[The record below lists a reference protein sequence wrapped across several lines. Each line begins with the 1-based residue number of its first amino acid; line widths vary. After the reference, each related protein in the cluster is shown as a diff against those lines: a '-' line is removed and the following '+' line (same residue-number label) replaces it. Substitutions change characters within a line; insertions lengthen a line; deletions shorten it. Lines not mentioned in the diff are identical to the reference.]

1 MLICTRCCP
10 QTLGWQRACDAFVAL
25 VRIQKHML
33 TISEITRYRF
43 YNQHIGRAKF
53 EKPGDVVAWLGAM
66 QGQEYAMAKWGVA
79 QRMTEITDTQLDK
92 AFADGDILRTH
103 LLRPTWHFVTP
114 ADIRWVLALSAPR
127 VHAVNAFMYRK
138 LELDSALFKRSNAV
152 LTKALQGGKQLTR
165 VELASALQHA
175 GIDTVGEFRMGYI
188 LMQAELDALI
198 CSGGR
203 RGKQFTYA
211 LLEERVPPARK
222 LERDE
227 ALVELLKRYFTS
239 RGPAT
244 MKDFTVWSG
253 LTMADTRR
261 GRDMLKPKLEHEV
274 IDGQTYWF
282 VESALPAK
290 AASTRAHLL
299 PIYDEYVMGYKD
311 RTAMLGALDSENFNA
326 GSIAFD
332 NLIVIDGMLL
342 GSWKR
347 TLSKREVSIE
357 TNFNAPL
364 TKVEQKAVAAE
375 AAQFGKFLG
384 LSLMLIRTENPA
396 RISRQNFG

>member
-1 MLICTRCCP
+1 
-10 QTLGWQRACDAFVAL
+10 
-25 VRIQKHML
+25 ML
-33 TISEITRYRF
+33 TLSDVARYRF
-43 YNQHIGRAKF
+43 FNQHIARAKF
-53 EKPGDVVAWLGAM
+53 ERPDDVVAWLVAM
-66 QGQEYAMAKWGVA
+66 QAQEYAMAKWGMA
-79 QRMTEITDTQLDK
+79 QRMTEITDAEIDK
-92 AFADGDILRTH
+92 AFADGAILRTH

-127 VHAVNAFMYRK
+127 VHAANAFMYRK
-138 LELDSALFKRSNAV
+138 LELDSVLFKRSNAV
-152 LTKALQGGKQLTR
+152 LTKSLQGGKQLTR
-165 VELASALQHA
+165 VELASALQQA
-175 GIDTVGEFRMGYI
+175 GIATVGELRMGYI
-188 LMQAELDALI
+188 MMQAELDALI
-198 CSGGR
+198 CSGAR

-227 ALVELLKRYFTS
+227 ALVELIKCYFTS

-244 MKDFTVWSG
+244 LKDFAVWSG
-253 LTMADTRR
+253 LTMADVKR
-261 GRDMLKPKLEHEV
+261 GIEMLKPKLEHEV

-282 VESALPAK
+282 VESSLPAK
-290 AASTRAHLL
+290 ASLTSAHLL

-311 RTAMLGALDSENFNA
+311 RSAMLGALERDKFDA

-332 NLIVIDGMLL
+332 NLIVIDGMLV

-357 TNFNAPL
+357 TNFNARL
-364 TKVEQKAVAAE
+364 TKAEQKAVTAG

-384 LSLMLIRTENPA
+384 LAPTLGQTENPT

>member
-1 MLICTRCCP
+1 
-10 QTLGWQRACDAFVAL
+10 
-25 VRIQKHML
+25 ML
-33 TISEITRYRF
+33 TLSDLARYRF

-53 EKPGDVVAWLGAM
+53 EKPDDVVARLGAM
-66 QGQEYAMAKWGVA
+66 QGQEYAMAKWGIA
-79 QRMTEITDTQLDK
+79 QRMTEITDTELDK
-92 AFADGDILRTH
+92 AFADGAILRTH

-152 LTKALQGGKQLTR
+152 LTKSLHGGKQLTR
-165 VELASALQHA
+165 VELASALQQA
-175 GIDTVGEFRMGYI
+175 GIATVGELRMGYI

-198 CSGGR
+198 CSGAR

-211 LLEERVPPARK
+211 LLEERVHPVRE

-227 ALVELLKRYFTS
+227 ALVELIKRYFTS

-244 MKDFTVWSG
+244 MKDFTGWSG
-253 LTMADTRR
+253 LTMADVKR
-261 GRDMLKPKLEHEV
+261 GIEMLKPKLEHEV
-274 IDGQTYWF
+274 VEDQTYWF
-282 VESALPAK
+282 VESSSPPKGPAT
-290 AASTRAHLL
+290 SAHLL

-311 RTAMLGALDSENFNA
+311 RSAMLSALEREKFNA

-332 NLIVIDGMLL
+332 NLIVINGMLV

-347 TLSKREVSIE
+347 TLSRLDVSIE
-357 TNFNAPL
+357 TNFNARL
-364 TKVEQKAVAAE
+364 TKAEQKAVAA
-375 AAQFGKFLG
+375 AAAEFGRFLG
-384 LSLMLIRTENPA
+384 LSPIVIQTENPT

>member
-1 MLICTRCCP
+1 
-10 QTLGWQRACDAFVAL
+10 
-25 VRIQKHML
+25 ML
-33 TISEITRYRF
+33 TLSDVARYRF
-43 YNQHIGRAKF
+43 YNQHIGHAKF
-53 EKPGDVVAWLGAM
+53 EKPDDVVARLGAM
-66 QGQEYAMAKWGVA
+66 QAQEYAMAKWGIA
-79 QRMTEITDTQLDK
+79 QRMTEITDAEVDK
-92 AFADGDILRTH
+92 AFADGAILRTH
-103 LLRPTWHFVTP
+103 LLRPTWHFATP

-138 LELDSALFKRSNAV
+138 LGLDRALFKRSNAV
-152 LTKALQGGKQLTR
+152 LTKSLQGGKQLTR
-165 VELASALQHA
+165 VELASALQQA
-175 GIDTVGEFRMGYI
+175 SIATVGELRMGYI

-198 CSGGR
+198 CSGAR

-227 ALVELLKRYFTS
+227 ALVELIKRYFKS

-244 MKDFTVWSG
+244 IKDFVVWSG
-253 LTMADTRR
+253 LTMADAKH
-261 GRDMLKPKLEHEV
+261 GIEMLKPKLEHNV
-274 IDGQTYWF
+274 IDGQTYWS

-290 AASTRAHLL
+290 VSDTSAHLL

-311 RTAMLGALDSENFNA
+311 RSAMLGTLEREKFNV

-332 NLIVIDGMLL
+332 NLIVIDGMLV

-357 TNFNAPL
+357 TNFNARL
-364 TKVEQKAVAAE
+364 TKAEQKAVAAA

-384 LSLMLIRTENPA
+384 LSPILTSTENPM
-396 RISRQNFG
+396 RISRQQFG

>member
-1 MLICTRCCP
+1 
-10 QTLGWQRACDAFVAL
+10 
-25 VRIQKHML
+25 ML

-43 YNQHIGRAKF
+43 HNQHIGRAKF

-79 QRMTEITDTQLDK
+79 QRMTEITDPELDK

-138 LELDSALFKRSNAV
+138 LELDSALFKRINAV
-152 LTKALQGGKQLTR
+152 LTKSLQGGKQLTR
-165 VELASALQHA
+165 VELASALQKS
-175 GIDTVGEFRMGYI
+175 GIATTGELRMGYI
-188 LMQAELDALI
+188 LMEAELNALI
-198 CSGGR
+198 CSGAR

-211 LLEERVPPARK
+211 LLEERVPPVRK

-227 ALVELLKRYFTS
+227 ALVELLRRYFTS

-244 MKDFTVWSG
+244 MKDFSVWSG
-253 LTMADTRR
+253 LTMADTRH
-261 GRDMLKPKLEHEV
+261 GIEMLKPKLEHES

-282 VESALPAK
+282 VESAFPAK
-290 AASTRAHLL
+290 AAPTKAHLL

-311 RTAMLGALDSENFNA
+311 RRAMLGALDSEKFSA

-332 NLIVIDGMLL
+332 NLIVIDGMLV

-347 TLSKREVSIE
+347 TLSKREVSIA

-364 TKVEQKAVAAE
+364 TKTEQKAVAA
-375 AAQFGKFLG
+375 AAAEFGSFLD
-384 LSLMLIRTENPA
+384 LSPIVLQTENPT

>member
-1 MLICTRCCP
+1 
-10 QTLGWQRACDAFVAL
+10 LGWRRVYDAFVAL
-25 VRIQKHML
+25 AGIQKYML
-33 TISEITRYRF
+33 TLSDVARYRF

-53 EKPGDVVAWLGAM
+53 EKPDDVVAWLGAM
-66 QGQEYAMAKWGVA
+66 QGQEYAMAKWGIA
-79 QRMTEITDTQLDK
+79 QRMQEITATELDK
-92 AFADGDILRTH
+92 AFADGAILRTH

-138 LELDSALFKRSNAV
+138 LELDSALFKRSTAV
-152 LTKALQGGKQLTR
+152 LTKSLQGGKQLTR
-165 VELASALQHA
+165 VELASALQQA
-175 GIDTVGEFRMGYI
+175 GIATVGELRMGYI

-198 CSGGR
+198 CSGAR

-211 LLEERVPPARK
+211 LLEERVPQVK
-222 LERDE
+222 KMEREE
-227 ALVELLKRYFTS
+227 ALAELVKRYFTS

-244 MKDFTVWSG
+244 MRDFTVWSG
-253 LTMADTRR
+253 LTMTDAKR
-261 GRDMLKPKLEHEV
+261 GIEMLKPKLEHDV
-274 IDGQTYWF
+274 IDEQTYWF

-290 AASTRAHLL
+290 PSLTSAHLL

-311 RTAMLGALDSENFNA
+311 RSAMLGALEREKFDA

-332 NLIVIDGMLL
+332 NLIVINGMLV

-357 TNFNAPL
+357 TNFNARL
-364 TKVEQKAVAAE
+364 TKVEQKAVAAG
-375 AAQFGKFLG
+375 AAQFGKFLS
-384 LSLMLIRTENPA
+384 LSPILISTENPMRIA
-396 RISRQNFG
+396 RQQFG